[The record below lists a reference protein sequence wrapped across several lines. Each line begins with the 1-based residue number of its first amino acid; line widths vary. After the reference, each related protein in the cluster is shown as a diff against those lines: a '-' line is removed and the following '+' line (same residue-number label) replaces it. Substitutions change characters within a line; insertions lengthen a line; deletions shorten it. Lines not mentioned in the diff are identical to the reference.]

1 MTTYREYS
9 GTSDS
14 VIMPMSSSEFKER
27 IAAKLLQCGNIV
39 TDDNLNLGEFFEGY
53 YLRYSPNRSSCDDFI
68 FYLNH
73 DGSIDLH
80 GNLQALIP
88 TIKRYN
94 SIEDFEND
102 KEA

>member
-1 MTTYREYS
+1 MEKYRECS

-14 VIMPMSSSEFKER
+14 LIMPMSSNEFKER
-27 IAAKLLQCGNIV
+27 VAVKLIQCGNVV
-39 TDDNLNLGEFFEGY
+39 TDDNLNLGEYFEGY
-53 YLRYSPNRSSCDDFI
+53 CLHYSPNQSSCNDFI

-80 GNLQALIP
+80 GNLQALVP